1 VWYLPCGFV
10 TAGREG
16 FGEPTS
22 STCWR
27 FVKLGVLSGGGSGMV
42 LIQGLAS
49 GGVAFTIRPHDSMGW
64 KWMKRLFAV
73 LATCIGLVAL
83 WFTSQ
88 GAWLVLPFAGMEL
101 LVLGIGIYFNALWIA
116 NREVIQIEGENL
128 SVWRGRRQLL
138 EVVRF
143 PRHWT
148 RVRLITDPRGWY
160 PSRLFLE
167 YRGKRIEVGNVL
179 VEGER
184 EALVA
189 DLRKKLSFLT
199 ASQQDI
205 EPVSE
210 SQALGTAR
218 QQA

>member
-1 VWYLPCGFV
+1 
-10 TAGREG
+10 
-16 FGEPTS
+16 
-22 STCWR
+22 
-27 FVKLGVLSGGGSGMV
+27 MV

-49 GGVAFTIRPHDSMGW
+49 GGVAFTIHPHDSMGW
-64 KWMKRLFAV
+64 KWMKRLFAF

-83 WFTSQ
+83 WFTAQ

-101 LVLGIGIYFNALWIA
+101 LVLGIGIYFNALWIE

-138 EVVRF
+138 EVARF

-167 YRGKRIEVGNVL
+167 YRSKRVEVGKVL

-189 DLRKKLSFLT
+189 DLRKNLSFLT

-205 EPVSE
+205 ESVSE